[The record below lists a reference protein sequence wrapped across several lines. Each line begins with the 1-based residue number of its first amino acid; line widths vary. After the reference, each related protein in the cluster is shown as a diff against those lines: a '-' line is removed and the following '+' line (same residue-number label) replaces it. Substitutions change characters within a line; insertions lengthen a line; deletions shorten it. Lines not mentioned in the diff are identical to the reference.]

1 MQGHRPI
8 PVWLHFIKRKWP
20 FHHALTCYSR
30 LDRSILFFISCRN
43 YQSII
48 DLIYKIW
55 PFHQN
60 LTCYLHLSRYLFFFN
75 VHKKINLWLADFR
88 VSVPQCSAWASANTG
103 LAANSSRENSLFTFH
118 NVSHYSRL
126 YKSICFS
133 SHVKIINGYW

>member
-1 MQGHRPI
+1 MHGHWPI

-20 FHHALTCYSR
+20 FHHALTCYLR

-60 LTCYLHLSRYLFFFN
+60 LTCYLHLSRYLFFFIA
-75 VHKKINLWLADFR
+75 HKK
-88 VSVPQCSAWASANTG
+88 
-103 LAANSSRENSLFTFH
+103 
-118 NVSHYSRL
+118 
-126 YKSICFS
+126 KSIYGWQILEYLFHSAVPGHRPIPVWLQIHQEKIAFS
-133 SHVKIINGYW
+133 HFIMCHITRVFTSPFVFHLT